1 MAQEAKPTNE
11 QIIVLLERVLE
22 ELGDL
27 ASRQR
32 QIKADLGRL
41 VDAAD
46 S

>member
-11 QIIVLLERVLE
+11 QIMALLVRVLD

-27 ASRQR
+27 SNRQR
-32 QIKADLGRL
+32 QFEADLGRL
-41 VDAAD
+41 VDATN